1 MYKQRLFHHAI
12 ADNAAIAATVERKNI
27 GREHACDVRC
37 GVNADSHSVSKR
49 AVDGNLQIPAKLTEG
64 GDRPPTGL
72 LALRY
77 RPFNW

>member
-37 GVNADSHSVSKR
+37 GVNADSRSVSKR
-49 AVDGNLQIPAKLTEG
+49 AVDGNLQ
-64 GDRPPTGL
+64 GL
-72 LALRY
+72 
-77 RPFNW
+77 